1 MDGIFQVSTPTVVSW
16 NGERRA
22 NPRVVGCVLPVSQP
36 SQQVA
41 YICGV
46 SRVVVQVV
54 SLARI
59 ASKVVKLERRSV
71 VILLQGAEPVQVL
84 VISSSVQQ
92 INECVGRRK
101 VLVDWE
107 GHLEVKVQGEFVV
120 LRSRH
125 SHGVVHADLV
135 HLVAC
140 KDSIVRLYLFRLQ
153 KRK

>member
-1 MDGIFQVSTPTVVSW
+1 M
-16 NGERRA
+16 
-22 NPRVVGCVLPVSQP
+22 
-36 SQQVA
+36 
-41 YICGV
+41 
-46 SRVVVQVV
+46 

-59 ASKVVKLERRSV
+59 ALEVVKLERRSV

-84 VISSSVQQ
+84 VIASSVQQ
-92 INECVGRRK
+92 INECVGRRE

-107 GHLEVKVQGEFVV
+107 GHLEVQVQGQFVV
-120 LRSRH
+120 LRSCH

-140 KDSIVRLYLFRLQ
+140 KDRIVRLYLFRLQ